1 MSHPIIR
8 IYGIQYLNFSTAANE
23 KFITSLNIILV
34 AQLYFAFK
42 QIGEGF
48 YYHLVKIF
56 AILKQVLKV
65 LCIFFHL
72 LIDIEIVTSVHWISL
87 YHMEVLF
94 IVTTHLCSKLFQ
106 IMHSLNNVE
115 RWADIIISA
124 IFHHKS
130 DNLII
135 FYHVLLYFL
144 VELSNRL

>member
-23 KFITSLNIILV
+23 KFITSLNIVHV

-48 YYHLVKIF
+48 YYHLVKII

-65 LCIFFHL
+65 LCIFPL

-94 IVTTHLCSKLFQ
+94 IVTTHLFSKPFQ
-106 IMHSLNNVE
+106 IMHSLDNVE
-115 RWADIIISA
+115 WWADIIISA
-124 IFHHKS
+124 IFHHKF
-130 DNLII
+130 DKLII
-135 FYHVLLYFL
+135 FHHVLLYIL